1 MEVLSLLD
9 HHSNTQIDSHFRVVI
24 IGVQRA
30 KLLLQG
36 APPVSKKSFAKETSR
51 ALYEVLQG
59 DVDFVVRR
67 DARALREANGQT
79 EQHAS
84 TLQPSPEAPAPTPLR
99 IDANVQPTEKA

>member
-9 HHSNTQIDSHFRVVI
+9 HYSNTKIDSHFRVVI

-36 APPVSKKSFAKETSR
+36 AHPASTKPFAKETSR

-59 DVDFVVRR
+59 DVDFVVGK
-67 DARALREANGQT
+67 DARLARETHEENQRQERIPEPSQEAPT
-79 EQHAS
+79 S
-84 TLQPSPEAPAPTPLR
+84 TLLGINTNADTR
-99 IDANVQPTEKA
+99 